1 MKGLA
6 AEWRQESVNLKTDEQ
21 KSFNFKNR
29 EKGMLKRL
37 VSGTTET
44 FSKGLVY
51 IPEEERKNEA
61 EKQSESKQHKLSQ
74 IW

>member
-1 MKGLA
+1 
-6 AEWRQESVNLKTDEQ
+6 
-21 KSFNFKNR
+21 
-29 EKGMLKRL
+29 MLKRL

>member
-1 MKGLA
+1 
-6 AEWRQESVNLKTDEQ
+6 
-21 KSFNFKNR
+21 
-29 EKGMLKRL
+29 MLKRL

-51 IPEEERKNEA
+51 IREEERKNEA

-74 IW
+74 IGKKQKCTDSRNSVNLI